1 MDRRTLLVTLAGGI
15 VVAPLGAGAQ
25 QPGKVYRLGVLTPGV
40 RPAPSVQ
47 VTSNVLPAILREM
60 GYIEGQNLVIEQRFA
75 EGKLDR
81 LPGLVRELVELRV
94 DALVAAS
101 PPAVQAARAVTKT
114 IPILMLLAY
123 SDPVELG
130 FVASFARPGGNVTG
144 VVMAAEPTMVGKRME
159 LIKEVVPWA
168 GRIAVL
174 STGEAPSRTQVKWA
188 EKAASAL
195 GVKLMVVELRD
206 GDYDRA
212 FAAMVAERA
221 DALFVVA
228 SVILSTDHQRV
239 IQLAAKHR
247 LPAIYDWRE
256 HAQSGG
262 LIAYGGSVQGFTRR
276 AAVYV
281 DRIFKGA
288 NPADLP
294 VERATTFEL
303 AINLKTAKA
312 LGLTIPQTLLLRADQ
327 VIE

>member
-1 MDRRTLLVTLAGGI
+1 
-15 VVAPLGAGAQ
+15 
-25 QPGKVYRLGVLTPGV
+25 
-40 RPAPSVQ
+40 
-47 VTSNVLPAILREM
+47 M
-60 GYIEGQNLVIEQRFA
+60 GYVEGQNLVIEQRFA
-75 EGKLDR
+75 DGHLDR
-81 LPGLVRELVELRV
+81 LPELARELVGLRV

-101 PPAVQAARAVTKT
+101 PPAVQATRAITKT

-130 FVASFARPGGNVTG
+130 LVTSFARPGGNVTG
-144 VVMAAEPTMVGKRME
+144 VVMAAEPTMVGKRLE
-159 LIKEVVPWA
+159 LIKEVVPRA
-168 GRIAVL
+168 VRIAVL
-174 STGEAPSRTQVKWA
+174 STGEAPSQIQVKWA

-195 GVKLMVVELRD
+195 GVKLIVVELRD

-256 HAQSGG
+256 HAESGG
-262 LIAYGGSVQGFTRR
+262 LMAYGGSVSGFTRR
-276 AAVYV
+276 AAIYV

-288 NPADLP
+288 SPAELP

-312 LGLTIPQTLLLRADQ
+312 LGLTVPQSLLIRADQ

>member
-1 MDRRTLLVTLAGGI
+1 MRLIGLA
-15 VVAPLGAGAQ
+15 VALALSLALAPLGVTGQLA
-25 QPGKVYRLGVLTPGV
+25 GKVYRLGVLTPGV

-60 GYIEGQNLVIEQRFA
+60 GYIEGRNLVIEQRFA

-101 PPAVQAARAVTKT
+101 PPAVQATRAVTKT

-144 VVMAAEPTMVGKRME
+144 VVMAAEPTMVGKRLE

-168 GRIAVL
+168 ARIAVL
-174 STGEAPSRTQVKWA
+174 STAEAPSRTQAKWA
-188 EKAASAL
+188 EKAASVL
-195 GVKLMVVELRD
+195 GVKLIVVELRD

-221 DALFVVA
+221 EALFVVA
-228 SVILSTDHQRV
+228 SVILSADHRRG
-239 IQLAAKHR
+239 IQLGANHR
-247 LPAIYDWRE
+247 LPA
-256 HAQSGG
+256 
-262 LIAYGGSVQGFTRR
+262 TC
-276 AAVYV
+276 
-281 DRIFKGA
+281 
-288 NPADLP
+288 
-294 VERATTFEL
+294 
-303 AINLKTAKA
+303 
-312 LGLTIPQTLLLRADQ
+312 
-327 VIE
+327 